1 MYKYN
6 GLACSHVVS
15 GSLCNGIHMTRYRIR
30 LRILIVPAIKRIMMP
45 STLCTLNTQITC
57 LLFHVCDPCCHQD
70 EAEIPEMME
79 EEEPLADADAG
90 AAPVVVQ
97 PTILMPPSP
106 SPLQP
111 TQGQEAAVL
120 HDSTVSTESGSRS
133 SEPTLAVEQ
142 AAPMAM
148 GIEEDSWQSQPQR
161 QPGKHP
167 HFWSG

>member
-1 MYKYN
+1 MFAT
-6 GLACSHVVS
+6 LAW
-15 GSLCNGIHMTRYRIR
+15 
-30 LRILIVPAIKRIMMP
+30 
-45 STLCTLNTQITC
+45 
-57 LLFHVCDPCCHQD
+57 CHQD

-97 PTILMPPSP
+97 VQPTMLMPPSP
-106 SPLQP
+106 SPLQL

-133 SEPTLAVEQ
+133 SEPALASEQ

-148 GIEEDSWQSQPQR
+148 DIEEDSWQCQPPPPPQPQ
-161 QPGKHP
+161 PGQHP

>member
-1 MYKYN
+1 MAN
-6 GLACSHVVS
+6 LVAV
-15 GSLCNGIHMTRYRIR
+15 N
-30 LRILIVPAIKRIMMP
+30 IKRKDAEVA
-45 STLCTLNTQITC
+45 SHGFS
-57 LLFHVCDPCCHQD
+57 LFLDPKRIKLQD

-97 PTILMPPSP
+97 VQPTMLMPPSP

-133 SEPTLAVEQ
+133 SEPALASEQ

-148 GIEEDSWQSQPQR
+148 DIEEDSWQCQPPPPPQPQ
-161 QPGKHP
+161 PGQHP
-167 HFWSG
+167 HFWSVSKTGNGLSGFF